1 MTAYIGNNEIRH
13 VLYFNRNK
21 NTIIN
26 DRLTA
31 NLNYMDV
38 NNRHEY
44 YNDKF
49 VILTDPS
56 IYIAGIYYLTFDDIP
71 DFIFYNNN
79 FILKEQ
85 SYYSPIMLYH
95 STKPITRSC
104 SYGLEQISYDSNIRY
119 TYYKTWTYE
128 FDGYNFDYKK
138 ESWWVDSQG
147 VQSTITVEDEQHIDT
162 NQITALIIKGPTNS
176 NNTYDVIK
184 YKINDNDIVFVPND
198 FKSYKNISKLYAG
211 EELVHENT

>member
-21 NTIIN
+21 NTVIN
-26 DRLTA
+26 DSLTA
-31 NLNYMDV
+31 TINYV
-38 NNRHEY
+38 NNREELY
-44 YNDKF
+44 RDTF
-49 VILTDPS
+49 VILCNP
-56 IYIAGIYYLTFDDIP
+56 GIYLDGIWYTSFNDIP
-71 DFIFYNNN
+71 DTQISESYFIF
-79 FILKEQ
+79 KTGS
-85 SYYSPIMLYH
+85 SYGSTYYH
-95 STKPITRSC
+95 PSKPITRSC
-104 SYGLEQISYDSNIRY
+104 SYGLLQILYDSNIRY

-147 VQSTITVEDEQHIDT
+147 VHSTITVEDEQHIDC
-162 NQITALIIKGPTNS
+162 NQLTCLIIKGPTTDNDRYNVRFTNNS
-176 NNTYDVIK
+176 NNI
-184 YKINDNDIVFVPND
+184 IIVPSD

>member
-21 NTIIN
+21 NTVIN
-26 DRLTA
+26 DSLTA
-31 NLNYMDV
+31 TINYV
-38 NNRHEY
+38 NNREELY
-44 YNDKF
+44 EDTF
-49 VILTDPS
+49 VILCNP
-56 IYIAGIYYLTFDDIP
+56 GIYLDGIWYTSFNDIP
-71 DFIFYNNN
+71 DTQISESYFIF
-79 FILKEQ
+79 KTGS
-85 SYYSPIMLYH
+85 SYGSTYYH
-95 STKPITRSC
+95 PSKPITRSC
-104 SYGLEQISYDSNIRY
+104 SYGLLQILYDSNIRY

-147 VQSTITVEDEQHIDT
+147 VHSTITVEDEQHIDC
-162 NQITALIIKGPTNS
+162 NQLTCLIIKGPTTDNDRYNVRFTNNS
-176 NNTYDVIK
+176 NNI
-184 YKINDNDIVFVPND
+184 IIVPSD